1 MATIANLTVK
11 SDDSFEGNLATLTVS
26 APIAIIENTGN
37 KRGHSSGGSTGLKRG
52 HSC

>member
-1 MATIANLTVK
+1 MVVIDYGGIVRDLDPNVHGA
-11 SDDSFEGNLATLTVS
+11 DRR
-26 APIAIIENTGN
+26 ENTGN